1 MSCSNLNKN
10 MQNYFPTQ
18 NYTTTTTNPLPTW
31 NPPLPTTGGP
41 VVNPGVVSPL
51 TQTVAPMQT
60 VPMQNVA
67 PIQATPMQTV
77 PIQAPVV
84 QQSTVGTAMA
94 AQDTS
99 WMPETL
105 TEIVYTPAYLRSN
118 IGSLVRV
125 EFLMANSMTD
135 RVGILSDVGASYIVL
150 KSLEGESKIMCD
162 LYSIKFVTIISSQV
176 TNTVLNAYGSR
187 LGTDASNI
195 LLTAVGQ

>member
-1 MSCSNLNKN
+1 
-10 MQNYFPTQ
+10 
-18 NYTTTTTNPLPTW
+18 
-31 NPPLPTTGGP
+31 
-41 VVNPGVVSPL
+41 
-51 TQTVAPMQT
+51 MQT

>member
-1 MSCSNLNKN
+1 
-10 MQNYFPTQ
+10 
-18 NYTTTTTNPLPTW
+18 
-31 NPPLPTTGGP
+31 
-41 VVNPGVVSPL
+41 
-51 TQTVAPMQT
+51 
-60 VPMQNVA
+60 
-67 PIQATPMQTV
+67 
-77 PIQAPVV
+77 
-84 QQSTVGTAMA
+84 
-94 AQDTS
+94 
-99 WMPETL
+99 MPETL